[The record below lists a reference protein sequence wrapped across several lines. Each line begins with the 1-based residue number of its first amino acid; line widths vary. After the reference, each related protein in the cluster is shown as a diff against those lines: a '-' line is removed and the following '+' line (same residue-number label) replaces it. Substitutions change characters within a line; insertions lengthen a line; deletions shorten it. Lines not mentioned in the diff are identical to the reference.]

1 MTKLFSITPPE
12 HLIFRWYQDWV
23 DANVTWEVGKRFDR
37 YDQIKYVVNQAAIW
51 GANQKLEDHA

>member
-1 MTKLFSITPPE
+1 MTKLITPPE

-37 YDQIKYVVNQAAIW
+37 YDQLKYVVNQAAIW
-51 GANQKLEDHA
+51 GRQNND